1 MRYNNV
7 QIISVKI
14 NIQKIQPYEANGI
27 VYHADTCLPLVDAY
41 NRKKL
46 KFKALARH
54 TYPGDRLDKNTLGLN
69 SIGYWDA
76 NEPQDWGLDWHRN
89 EGIEFHF
96 LESGTMPYSQENK
109 EMVLQPNYLT
119 ITRPWEAHKVGNPHI
134 GMGKFY
140 WVIIDLGV
148 RRPHQEWVWPDWIT
162 LTPEDLTRL
171 TTILRQ
177 NEKSILKTDNN
188 IRDCFLQI
196 GKAIDADVDG
206 SSASRIRLLLNYLLI
221 LILDLLNTD
230 DIVLNESLTDSSRS
244 VKFFLK
250 ELENNLT
257 ENWTIELMSQSA
269 GVGLTRFTHHFK
281 RLTNLTPMR
290 YLTMKRLEMSKK
302 ILLDKRDLTIAEVAY
317 MCGFATSQYFAT
329 VFKKHE
335 KCSPNAYR
343 LKHSV
348 EHFQFN

>member
-1 MRYNNV
+1 M
-7 QIISVKI
+7 I
-14 NIQKIQPYEANGI
+14 NIQKIQPYEADGI
-27 VYHADTCLPLVDAY
+27 VYHADTCLPLVDAV

-46 KFKALARH
+46 KLKALARH

-119 ITRPWEAHKVGNPHI
+119 ITRPWEAHKVGNPNI

-148 RRPHQEWVWPDWIT
+148 RRPHQDWVWPEWIT
-162 LTPEDLTRL
+162 LTPDDLSRL

-177 NEKSILKTDNN
+177 NEKSILKTDKK

-196 GKAIDADVDG
+196 SKAVDTDVNG
-206 SSASRIRLLLNYLLI
+206 SNASRIRLLVNYLLI

-257 ENWTIELMSQSA
+257 KNWTIELMSQSA

-302 ILLDKRDLTIAEVAY
+302 ILLEDKNLTIAEVAY

-335 KCSPNAYR
+335 KCSPNEYR
-343 LKHSV
+343 LKNAT
-348 EHFQFN
+348 ENYQLT

>member
-1 MRYNNV
+1 M
-7 QIISVKI
+7 KA
-14 NIQKIQPYEANGI
+14 NIQEIEPYEADGV
-27 VYHADTCLPLVDAY
+27 VYHADTCLPLIDAFK
-41 NRKKL
+41 RKKL

-54 TYPGDRLDKNTLGLN
+54 TYPGDRLDENTLGLN

-96 LESGTMPYSQENK
+96 LESGSMPYAQENK
-109 EMVLQPNYLT
+109 EVLLMPNHLT

-162 LTPEDLTRL
+162 LTPSDLTRL

-177 NEKSILKTDNN
+177 NEKSIWKTDQR
-188 IRDCFLQI
+188 IRDCFMRI
-196 GKAIDADVDG
+196 NKAVNTDING
-206 SSASRIRLLLNYLLI
+206 SNASRIRLLINYLLI
-221 LILDLLNTD
+221 LLLDLLNTD

-250 ELENNLT
+250 ELEKKLS
-257 ENWTIELMSQSA
+257 ENWTIELMAQSA
-269 GVGLTRFTHHFK
+269 GVGLTRFTHHCK

-290 YLTMKRLEMSKK
+290 YLTMKRLEMSKG
-302 ILLDKRDLTIAEVAY
+302 ILLENKDLTIAEVAY
-317 MCGFATSQYFAT
+317 MCGFTTGQYFAT

-335 KCSPNAYR
+335 KCSPNEYR
-343 LKHSV
+343 LKCTIDNL
-348 EHFQFN
+348 QLT